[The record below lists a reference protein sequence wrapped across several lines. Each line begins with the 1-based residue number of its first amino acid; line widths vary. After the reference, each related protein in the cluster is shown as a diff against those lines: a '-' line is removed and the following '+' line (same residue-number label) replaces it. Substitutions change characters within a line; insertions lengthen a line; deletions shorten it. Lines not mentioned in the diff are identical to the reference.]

1 MLQCDRRKDI
11 LKGVAKMNMGSKNAF
26 DFMQTF
32 WTYHN
37 QTRDDKFSWAKCSKI
52 SNTENIYIDSAK
64 IIFHP
69 VVHK

>member
-1 MLQCDRRKDI
+1 
-11 LKGVAKMNMGSKNAF
+11 MNMGSKNAF